1 MNVCHKILRVAA
13 CQVYIY
19 AICTAISENHISAI
33 MQAEYLS
40 LCTKKSKYDA
50 SLTKLWTK
58 VNDIAS
64 KVSFHHR
71 KKSELEHRL
80 DCADESLGGPAIS
93 CIAGGSHNE
102 WLRRYVCFM
111 ALERSKIQMEIKT
124 QQLIMD
130 NFTNRYN
137 AVFEKHSKLCC
148 KVNSIRKKIRSVE
161 NRMTNDSA
169 MTWSDIHEAES
180 F

>member
-1 MNVCHKILRVAA
+1 
-13 CQVYIY
+13 
-19 AICTAISENHISAI
+19 
-33 MQAEYLS
+33 
-40 LCTKKSKYDA
+40 
-50 SLTKLWTK
+50 
-58 VNDIAS
+58 
-64 KVSFHHR
+64 
-71 KKSELEHRL
+71 
-80 DCADESLGGPAIS
+80 
-93 CIAGGSHNE
+93 
-102 WLRRYVCFM
+102 M